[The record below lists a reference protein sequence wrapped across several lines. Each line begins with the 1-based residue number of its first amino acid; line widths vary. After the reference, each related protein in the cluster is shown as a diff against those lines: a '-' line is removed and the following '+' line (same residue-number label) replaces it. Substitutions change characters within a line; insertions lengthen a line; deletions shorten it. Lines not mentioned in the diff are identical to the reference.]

1 MEEVLPMKKILF
13 TLAALGFLFGCGGS
27 TPPAEDADPA
37 AELQATLDGY
47 SNACADLAFKDT
59 RDQLAEVFV
68 LRGEGDTAGAD
79 EAYGKARDSYEL
91 ALPGY
96 DQNTADIQ
104 SLSGIVED
112 QKSRLEALRAEGEAT
127 LPNEFAT
134 AETSVNQYHA
144 TAQEKIEACDVQ
156 EAQYAVDQADA
167 ELNLIEDL
175 LARSAPADTPAA
187 APSETYIVKK
197 GDSLWKIAIAKYA
210 DPFFWP
216 LIYWANNATIKDPD
230 LIYPD
235 QEFVIDRAYS
245 ESDKN
250 NAVNTAKTRG
260 PWSLYD
266 GK

>member
-1 MEEVLPMKKILF
+1 MKKIFLMI
-13 TLAALGFLFGCGGS
+13 TVLGFLFGCGGS
-27 TPPAEDADPA
+27 TPPAEEADPA

-47 SNACADLAFKDT
+47 SGACADLAFKDS

-79 EAYGKARDSYEL
+79 EAYGRARDSYEV

-96 DQNTADIQ
+96 DKNKADVE
-104 SLSGIVED
+104 SLTGIVED
-112 QKSRLEALRAEGEAT
+112 QKSRLEGLRAEGEET
-127 LPNEFAT
+127 IPNEFAA
-134 AETSVNQYHA
+134 AETSVNQYHE
-144 TAQEKIEACDVQ
+144 TALEKIDECDVQ

-167 ELNLIEDL
+167 ELSLIEDL
-175 LARSAPADTPAA
+175 LARSVPEEAAPVADT
-187 APSETYIVKK
+187 ETYIVKK
-197 GDSLWKIAIAKYA
+197 GDSLWKIAIAKYS
-210 DPFFWP
+210 DPYFWP
-216 LIYWANNATIKDPD
+216 LIYWANNSSIKDPD

-235 QEFVIDRAYS
+235 QEFVINRAYS